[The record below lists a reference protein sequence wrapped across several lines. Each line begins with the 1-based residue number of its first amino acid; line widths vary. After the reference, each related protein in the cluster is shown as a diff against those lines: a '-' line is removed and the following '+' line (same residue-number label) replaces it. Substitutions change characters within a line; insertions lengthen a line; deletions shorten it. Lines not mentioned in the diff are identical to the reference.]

1 VATARGLIATTDE
14 HGRFHITCAV
24 VPDEDRGSNFI
35 LKLDDRSLPTGY
47 RVTTENPRVQRAT
60 RGKMLRFN
68 FGATIHRVVAIDIA
82 DGVFEPETTELR
94 LQWTPKLA
102 QLLEELKKSPAVLRL
117 SYLADVEREGLVK
130 ERLKAL
136 KKEIASQ
143 WGRSDAGYR
152 LTIETEVFWR
162 KGGPQ

>member
-1 VATARGLIATTDE
+1 
-14 HGRFHITCAV
+14 
-24 VPDEDRGSNFI
+24 
-35 LKLDDRSLPTGY
+35 
-47 RVTTENPRVQRAT
+47 
-60 RGKMLRFN
+60 
-68 FGATIHRVVAIDIA
+68 VAIDIA
-82 DGVFEPETTELR
+82 DGVFEPDTTELR
-94 LQWTPKLA
+94 LQWTSKVG

-143 WGRSDAGYR
+143 WDRSDGGYR

-162 KGGPQ
+162 RGGPPGR